1 MQPINTL
8 RINGVLIRRN
18 FLLNL
23 PYNPHLISRAKAFRK
38 RGVISEVIFWMEV
51 NKRKFHSLDFDRQ
64 KIIGNYIVDFYCK
77 SLALAIEIDGSSHND
92 KEVYDQ
98 IREDY
103 LRSLGVNIYRISD
116 LRVKHDLDNVLV
128 ELTTYIITE
137 YRDSPPA
144 EGCP

>member
-1 MQPINTL
+1 MQPTNTL

-18 FLLNL
+18 FLLKL
-23 PYNPHLISRAKAFRK
+23 PYNPNLISRAKAFRK
-38 RGVISEVIFWMEV
+38 RGIISEVIFWMEV
-51 NKRKFHSLDFDRQ
+51 HKRKFHSLDFDRQ

-77 SLALAIEIDGSSHND
+77 SLALVIEIDGSSHND
-92 KEVYDQ
+92 KEEYDQ
-98 IREDY
+98 IRENY

-116 LRVKHDLDNVLV
+116 LRVKHDLNNVLV

-144 EGCP
+144 EGCL